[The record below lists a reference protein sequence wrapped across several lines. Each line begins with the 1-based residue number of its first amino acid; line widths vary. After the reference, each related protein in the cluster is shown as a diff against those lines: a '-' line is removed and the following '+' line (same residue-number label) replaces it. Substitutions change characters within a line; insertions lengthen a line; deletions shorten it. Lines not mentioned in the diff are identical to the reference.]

1 MNYFGPHHS
10 SGQNQ
15 LRFAAPIANTDHGI
29 TVGHCDHDG
38 TGTGHI
44 MTANTTGVFLA
55 NAHIIGDL
63 TVTGTTVSG
72 GTSTETALVIE
83 PAAAPTPTTNTLYN
97 LSGSPNML
105 HFNGIKIMTGTLTDN
120 RIPVVDGNGLLE
132 DTSNWTYTAGSPNE
146 VYLNGDMSVTG
157 DVITESNSSDGR
169 LKDVHSTIDNGLERL
184 KHINPVEFKWNK
196 KAQDEFGADDEMH
209 TGLIAQEVEKV
220 LPDIVK
226 KSSWSRD
233 YKAIKYERMVPL
245 LLSAIKQLQKKV
257 DSLEAQLMIGK

>member
-15 LRFAAPIANTDHGI
+15 LRLAVPIANTDHGI

-97 LSGSPNML
+97 LSM
-105 HFNGIKIMTGTLTDN
+105 IDN
-120 RIPVVDGNGLLE
+120 IPVMMPSTKTG
-132 DTSNWTYTAGSPNE
+132 A
-146 VYLNGDMSVTG
+146 SV
-157 DVITESNSSDGR
+157 
-169 LKDVHSTIDNGLERL
+169 
-184 KHINPVEFKWNK
+184 
-196 KAQDEFGADDEMH
+196 
-209 TGLIAQEVEKV
+209 
-220 LPDIVK
+220 
-226 KSSWSRD
+226 
-233 YKAIKYERMVPL
+233 
-245 LLSAIKQLQKKV
+245 
-257 DSLEAQLMIGK
+257 

>member
-1 MNYFGPHHS
+1 M
-10 SGQNQ
+10 
-15 LRFAAPIANTDHGI
+15 PIANTDHGI

-146 VYLNGDMSVTG
+146 VYLNGDISVTG
-157 DVITESNSSDGR
+157 DVISESNSSDSR
-169 LKDVHSTIDNGLERL
+169 LKDIHSTIDNGLERL

-196 KAQDEFGADDEMH
+196 KAQDEFGADDEVH
-209 TGLIAQEVEKV
+209 TGLLAQEVEKV

-226 KSSWSRD
+226 RSSWSRD
-233 YKAIKYERMVPL
+233 YKAIKNERMVPL
-245 LLSAIKQLQKKV
+245 LLSAIKQLQNKV
-257 DSLEAQLMIGK
+257 ESLEAQLMIGK

>member
-1 MNYFGPHHS
+1 MNYFGPPHS

-15 LRFAAPIANTDHGI
+15 LRLAVPIANTDHGI

-105 HFNGIKIMTGTLTDN
+105 HFNGVKIMTGTLTDN

-146 VYLNGDMSVTG
+146 VYLNGDISVTG
-157 DVITESNSSDGR
+157 DVISESNSSDSR
-169 LKDVHSTIDNGLERL
+169 LKDIHSTIDNGLERL

-196 KAQDEFGADDEMH
+196 KAQDEFGADDEVH
-209 TGLIAQEVEKV
+209 TGLLAQEVEKV

-226 KSSWSRD
+226 RSSWSRD

-245 LLSAIKQLQKKV
+245 LLSAIKQLQNKV
-257 DSLEAQLMIGK
+257 ESLEAQLMIGK

>member
-15 LRFAAPIANTDHGI
+15 LRLAVPIANTDHGI

-146 VYLNGDMSVTG
+146 GYLNGAMSVPG
-157 DVITESNSSDGR
+157 AVSTESISSDGS

>member
-1 MNYFGPHHS
+1 
-10 SGQNQ
+10 
-15 LRFAAPIANTDHGI
+15 
-29 TVGHCDHDG
+29 
-38 TGTGHI
+38 